1 VCLRRTRQA
10 AGRRRRRRSGELGAT
25 ARRATTTSDGA
36 AKAHASRRRRQ
47 SVRQAAVS
55 PIRLACK
62 QRRGHG
68 CETNDERRATNE
80 PRRTRAS
87 ECSRERER
95 ASWRAEPHTHACQP
109 GDERWRSTSASRTWA
124 TYTAGGGGDDPHTHT
139 RTQDAHTRHRDATTT
154 TKERRSEGG
163 REPRQRKAAE
173 GVYEVAPTLALLYS
187 ARVPDHLAPPAARA
201 NREAVSWP

>member
-1 VCLRRTRQA
+1 MCLRRTRQA
-10 AGRRRRRRSGELGAT
+10 AGRRRRRRSGELGA
-25 ARRATTTSDGA
+25 ARRATTSDGA

-68 CETNDERRATNE
+68 CETNDERRTSRGA
-80 PRRTRAS
+80 RGRAS

-95 ASWRAEPHTHACQP
+95 ASWRAEPHTTRVNRA
-109 GDERWRSTSASRTWA
+109 TS
-124 TYTAGGGGDDPHTHT
+124 GGDQRARVVRGLRTQQAVVATTHT
-139 RTQDAHTRHRDATTT
+139 RTHGHRTRAHDTETQQQQQRR
-154 TKERRSEGG
+154 RRSEGG
-163 REPRQRKAAE
+163 RERRQRKAAE
-173 GVYEVAPTLALLYS
+173 GVYEVAPTLGLLYS